1 MDPEPYPGRNTGNTL
16 KEHIMASP
24 KAEFIVE
31 DLISKIYQK
40 KYNDSRLPSERE
52 LAGQYHVSR
61 YTIQKVMKQLIDMGL
76 LISRQGS
83 GIFVNEKM
91 RGNPLVYNS
100 ATLVPY
106 EDLQSQMIHLKK
118 IPATPKQQKIFN
130 LRETDMVW
138 EFKRIRIMN
147 YKKTQIE
154 TGHMPCTLFP
164 VMTCEIIEDSI
175 QYFALEEGYRISHF
189 MTNYSPTRLMREDAE
204 LLNCKGNTPAFLIRS
219 RGFLR
224 GGAAFVSSRI
234 IAVDYECTYVVP
246 FNKGVFQKRRKN

>member
-1 MDPEPYPGRNTGNTL
+1 MNPEPYSGWNTGNTL

-31 DLISKIYQK
+31 DLISKICQK

-138 EFKRIRIMN
+138 EFKRIRIM
-147 YKKTQIE
+147 
-154 TGHMPCTLFP
+154 
-164 VMTCEIIEDSI
+164 
-175 QYFALEEGYRISHF
+175 
-189 MTNYSPTRLMREDAE
+189 REDAE
-204 LLNCKGNTPAFLIRS
+204 LLNRKGNTPAFLIRS

-224 GGAAFVSSRI
+224 GGAVFVSSRI

-246 FNKGVFQKRRKN
+246 FNKDVFQKRRKN

>member
-138 EFKRIRIMN
+138 EFKRIRIM
-147 YKKTQIE
+147 
-154 TGHMPCTLFP
+154 
-164 VMTCEIIEDSI
+164 
-175 QYFALEEGYRISHF
+175 
-189 MTNYSPTRLMREDAE
+189 REDAE
-204 LLNCKGNTPAFLIRS
+204 LLNRKGNTPAFLIRS

-224 GGAAFVSSRI
+224 GGAVFVSSRI

-246 FNKGVFQKRRKN
+246 FNKDVFQKRRKKPLLF

>member
-40 KYNDSRLPSERE
+40 KYNDSRLPSQRE

-138 EFKRIRIMN
+138 EFKRIRIM
-147 YKKTQIE
+147 
-154 TGHMPCTLFP
+154 
-164 VMTCEIIEDSI
+164 
-175 QYFALEEGYRISHF
+175 
-189 MTNYSPTRLMREDAE
+189 REDAE
-204 LLNCKGNTPAFLIRS
+204 LLNRRGNTPAFLIRS

-224 GGAAFVSSRI
+224 GGAVFVSSRI

>member
-31 DLISKIYQK
+31 ELISKIYQK

-118 IPATPKQQKIFN
+118 IPATPKQQKIFH

-138 EFKRIRIMN
+138 EFKRIRIM
-147 YKKTQIE
+147 
-154 TGHMPCTLFP
+154 
-164 VMTCEIIEDSI
+164 
-175 QYFALEEGYRISHF
+175 
-189 MTNYSPTRLMREDAE
+189 REDAE
-204 LLNCKGNTPAFLIRS
+204 LLNRKGNTPAFLIRS

-224 GGAAFVSSRI
+224 GGAVFVSSRI

>member
-1 MDPEPYPGRNTGNTL
+1 
-16 KEHIMASP
+16 MASP

-40 KYNDSRLPSERE
+40 KYNDSRLPSQRE

-138 EFKRIRIMN
+138 EFKRIRIM
-147 YKKTQIE
+147 
-154 TGHMPCTLFP
+154 
-164 VMTCEIIEDSI
+164 
-175 QYFALEEGYRISHF
+175 
-189 MTNYSPTRLMREDAE
+189 REDAE
-204 LLNCKGNTPAFLIRS
+204 LLNRRGNTPAFLIRS

-224 GGAAFVSSRI
+224 GGAVFVSSRI

>member
-40 KYNDSRLPSERE
+40 KYNDSRLPSQRE

-138 EFKRIRIMN
+138 EFKRIRIM
-147 YKKTQIE
+147 
-154 TGHMPCTLFP
+154 
-164 VMTCEIIEDSI
+164 
-175 QYFALEEGYRISHF
+175 
-189 MTNYSPTRLMREDAE
+189 REDAE
-204 LLNCKGNTPAFLIRS
+204 LLNRKGNTPAFLIRS

-224 GGAAFVSSRI
+224 GGAVFVSSRI

>member
-138 EFKRIRIMN
+138 EFKRIRIM
-147 YKKTQIE
+147 
-154 TGHMPCTLFP
+154 
-164 VMTCEIIEDSI
+164 
-175 QYFALEEGYRISHF
+175 
-189 MTNYSPTRLMREDAE
+189 REDAE
-204 LLNCKGNTPAFLIRS
+204 LLNRKGNTPAFLIRS

-224 GGAAFVSSRI
+224 GGAVFVSSRI
-234 IAVDYECTYVVP
+234 IAVDYECPYVVP
-246 FNKGVFQKRRKN
+246 FNKDVFQKRRKN

>member
-1 MDPEPYPGRNTGNTL
+1 
-16 KEHIMASP
+16 MASP

-40 KYNDSRLPSERE
+40 KYNDSRLPGERE
-52 LAGQYHVSR
+52 LASQYHVSR

-138 EFKRIRIMN
+138 EFKRIRIM
-147 YKKTQIE
+147 
-154 TGHMPCTLFP
+154 
-164 VMTCEIIEDSI
+164 
-175 QYFALEEGYRISHF
+175 
-189 MTNYSPTRLMREDAE
+189 REDAE
-204 LLNCKGNTPAFLIRS
+204 LLNRRGNTPAFLIRS

-224 GGAAFVSSRI
+224 GGAVFVSSRI

>member
-31 DLISKIYQK
+31 DLISKICQK

-138 EFKRIRIMN
+138 EFKRIRIM
-147 YKKTQIE
+147 
-154 TGHMPCTLFP
+154 
-164 VMTCEIIEDSI
+164 
-175 QYFALEEGYRISHF
+175 
-189 MTNYSPTRLMREDAE
+189 REDAE
-204 LLNCKGNTPAFLIRS
+204 LLNRKGNTPAFLIRS

-224 GGAAFVSSRI
+224 GGAVFVSSRI

-246 FNKGVFQKRRKN
+246 FNKDVFQKRRKKPLLF

>member
-1 MDPEPYPGRNTGNTL
+1 
-16 KEHIMASP
+16 MASP
-24 KAEFIVE
+24 KTEFIVE

-40 KYNDSRLPSERE
+40 KYHDSRLPSERE
-52 LAGQYHVSR
+52 LASQYHVSR
-61 YTIQKVMKQLIDMGL
+61 YTIQKVMKQLINMGL
-76 LISRQGS
+76 LISIQGS

-106 EDLQSQMIHLKK
+106 KDLQSRTVYLKK

-130 LRETDMVW
+130 LKEHDMVW

-154 TGHMPCTLFP
+154 TGHMPCALFP
-164 VMTCEIIEDSI
+164 VMTSEIIEDSI
-175 QYFALEEGYRISHF
+175 QYFAMEEGYRISHF
-189 MTNYSPTRLMREDAE
+189 MTNYSPTRLTREEAE
-204 LLNCKGNTPAFLIRS
+204 LLNCKGNTPAFSIRS

-224 GGAAFVSSRI
+224 GGAVFVSSKI

-246 FNKGVFQKRRKN
+246 FNREVFCRRRKD

>member
-31 DLISKIYQK
+31 DLISKIYKK

-138 EFKRIRIMN
+138 EFKRIRIM
-147 YKKTQIE
+147 
-154 TGHMPCTLFP
+154 
-164 VMTCEIIEDSI
+164 
-175 QYFALEEGYRISHF
+175 
-189 MTNYSPTRLMREDAE
+189 REDAE
-204 LLNCKGNTPAFLIRS
+204 LLNRKGNTPAFLIRS

-224 GGAAFVSSRI
+224 GGAVFVSSRI

>member
-1 MDPEPYPGRNTGNTL
+1 
-16 KEHIMASP
+16 
-24 KAEFIVE
+24 
-31 DLISKIYQK
+31 
-40 KYNDSRLPSERE
+40 
-52 LAGQYHVSR
+52 
-61 YTIQKVMKQLIDMGL
+61 MKQLIDMGL

-138 EFKRIRIMN
+138 EFKRIRIM
-147 YKKTQIE
+147 
-154 TGHMPCTLFP
+154 
-164 VMTCEIIEDSI
+164 
-175 QYFALEEGYRISHF
+175 
-189 MTNYSPTRLMREDAE
+189 REDAE
-204 LLNCKGNTPAFLIRS
+204 LLNRKGNTPAFLIRS

-224 GGAAFVSSRI
+224 GGAVFVSSRI

-246 FNKGVFQKRRKN
+246 FNKDVFQKRRKN

>member
-31 DLISKIYQK
+31 ELISKIYQK

-138 EFKRIRIMN
+138 EFKRIRIM
-147 YKKTQIE
+147 
-154 TGHMPCTLFP
+154 
-164 VMTCEIIEDSI
+164 
-175 QYFALEEGYRISHF
+175 
-189 MTNYSPTRLMREDAE
+189 REDAE
-204 LLNCKGNTPAFLIRS
+204 LLNRKGNTPAFLIRS

-224 GGAAFVSSRI
+224 GGAVFVSSRI

>member
-138 EFKRIRIMN
+138 EFKRIRIM
-147 YKKTQIE
+147 
-154 TGHMPCTLFP
+154 
-164 VMTCEIIEDSI
+164 
-175 QYFALEEGYRISHF
+175 
-189 MTNYSPTRLMREDAE
+189 REDAE
-204 LLNCKGNTPAFLIRS
+204 LLNRKGNTPAFLIRS

-224 GGAAFVSSRI
+224 GGAVFVSSRI

>member
-138 EFKRIRIMN
+138 EFKRIRIM
-147 YKKTQIE
+147 
-154 TGHMPCTLFP
+154 
-164 VMTCEIIEDSI
+164 
-175 QYFALEEGYRISHF
+175 
-189 MTNYSPTRLMREDAE
+189 REDAE
-204 LLNCKGNTPAFLIRS
+204 LLNRKGNTPAFLIRS

-224 GGAAFVSSRI
+224 GGAVFVSSRI

-246 FNKGVFQKRRKN
+246 FNKDVFQKRRKN